1 MDRINYEIKF
11 NYYKK
16 SELVNKNYKMKKYLY
31 KLNGGAGSYNFDI
44 DIDTLPD
51 LGSGFFGIVKQDK
64 DFTINHFGIVKE
76 YEDFAIKYIDFKK
89 FYDDE
94 KELFIKKISIP
105 CGKINIETNQY
116 NSPDNTINYDLTDD
130 NFIKIS
136 DEIYIMNNILE
147 YIKSIGPI
155 EIQQLSNIIININ
168 SISIDNELN
177 IYGILDKIFI
187 IGTFVNNQDNT
198 YSIYIDTFK
207 NMRLLYFN
215 DEKQLLFYKN
225 LGLNLNITMQQFKI
239 SFIHRVLLC
248 IDLIRQ
254 VKDLLDVGIYHSDI
268 KNDNIV
274 IKQSKDHSTFYLTI
288 IDFGISTT
296 LRDIRYHY
304 DLGSNALKYSTS
316 IRQFNPENI
325 IIFKLITD
333 GFIKDGNKYPFDK
346 LKDLFDKSIYWI
358 LGGICINILEWSN
371 IQDVLY
377 RKYLYNSTYNN
388 ETFYLY
394 VEELRIHIPIS
405 SDDGLIYPIYDD
417 LKQIINNLLE
427 IHAEKNS
434 LSDYFTLLNKEPYQ
448 SYLIGRKESQIDY

>member
-1 MDRINYEIKF
+1 
-11 NYYKK
+11 
-16 SELVNKNYKMKKYLY
+16 MKKYLY
-31 KLNGGAGSYNFDI
+31 KLNGGAGSYPFDI
-44 DIDTLPD
+44 DIESLPE
-51 LGSGFFGIVKQDK
+51 LGTGYFGTVKQ
-64 DFTINHFGIVKE
+64 
-76 YEDFAIKYIDFKK
+76 YEDFAIKHIEYKK

-94 KELFIKKISIP
+94 KELFIKKLSIP
-105 CGKINIETNQY
+105 CGKINIETKKY
-116 NSPDNTINYDLTDD
+116 ISPDKTINYDLTDD
-130 NFIKIS
+130 NFMKIS

-147 YIKSIGPI
+147 YIKSIGPV
-155 EIQQLSNIIININ
+155 EIQQLSDIIINTN

-177 IYGILDKIFI
+177 IYGILDKILI

-225 LGLNLNITMQQFKI
+225 LGTNLNIIIQQQIKI
-239 SFIHRVLLC
+239 SFIQRVLLC

-274 IKQSKDHSTFYLTI
+274 IKQSDDHSKFYLTI
-288 IDFGISTT
+288 VDFGLSTT
-296 LRDIRYHY
+296 LRDIKYHY
-304 DLGSNALKYSTS
+304 DLESNALIYSTG
-316 IRQFNPENI
+316 IRQLNPENI
-325 IIFKLITD
+325 IIFKLIKD
-333 GFIKDGNKYPFDK
+333 GFIKDDAKYSFDD
-346 LKDLFDKSIYWI
+346 LKSLFDKSIYWI

-371 IQDVLY
+371 IQDVLF
-377 RKYLYNSTYNN
+377 KNYLYNSTYND

-394 VEELRIHIPIS
+394 VEELRTHIPIS
-405 SDDGLIYPIYDD
+405 SDDGLIYSIYED

-427 IHAEKNS
+427 IHVEKNS
-434 LSDYFTLLNKEPYQ
+434 LSEYFTLLNKEPYQ